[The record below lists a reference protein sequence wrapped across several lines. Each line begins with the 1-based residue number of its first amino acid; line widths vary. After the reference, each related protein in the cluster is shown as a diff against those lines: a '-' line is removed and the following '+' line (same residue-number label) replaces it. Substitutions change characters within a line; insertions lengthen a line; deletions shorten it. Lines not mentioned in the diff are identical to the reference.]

1 MILTDGLTGLK
12 NLAPPPLELL
22 SKKHEQ
28 PPDCKGI
35 NWELTKWASAKTF
48 TIAQTICTAT
58 HPHTHNPLKRN
69 RCWWLIDSATVRFVN
84 AH

>member
-12 NLAPPPLELL
+12 NLAPPLELL

-58 HPHTHNPLKRN
+58 HTQSFEAQQMLMVN
-69 RCWWLIDSATVRFVN
+69 RFSN
-84 AH
+84 S